1 MVTLIVATTYDPAS
15 INPAKALLAMPGWTT
30 GPTLPPNI
38 KSFTNQQTRLIQHD
52 VSIVKEDDLDSRWEE
67 ATGEVVDEVIFLS
80 RHTAA
85 SNRPA
90 LTVHP
95 IGVLHLKEGESPP
108 HGGKAGWAALP
119 SPRIGPWLRL
129 LKKMAEAH
137 SLVPEFEI
145 TLEGTHHGPITNK
158 PTMFLEIGEN
168 LLLIWEG
175 LGLGGGEA
183 VGSWNSETGK
193 RKVLLGIGG
202 GHYAP
207 RHVDVVL
214 KDDIWVGHLL
224 SGYSL
229 PMEEAK
235 PGENHI
241 GGTWRQ
247 SIQAAFEATKAS
259 FPGGEIL
266 AHLDQK
272 SFKGWQKKAITDN
285 VYELFYDTR
294 SGDEWDKDNNG
305 DHSCGDSNETGKKL
319 NSHDIVDTRDPIE
332 KVDPE
337 KTYHVVKDI
346 CADEGVLVQEKS
358 VTCNSNSNS
367 NLCESEDL
375 VKSNAL
381 ETESFENRKDEVAT
395 SENVLKEYLTL
406 EDVLLRK
413 SPPQLIWEGL
423 GLGGVDAVGNWN
435 SETRKRKVLLGIGGG
450 HMDVVFLINALKRSG
465 KMQRKIAMCEKGK
478 RSLDT
483 TALKTELEETEDP
496 EKAEKKFSSVS
507 TKTSQGLFRET
518 SFSAAEPVSGHITYS
533 GPIVFSGSL
542 SVRSDASTTSGRSFA
557 FPVLQSEWNSSSPV
571 RMAKANKKRQKGW
584 GDILMCCRFS

>member
-1 MVTLIVATTYDPAS
+1 MVLKTSGRNFIVYTIRPLAHHFPNKRNSSPTAYKRHLPRSNLKARDGDTDRSHHLRPSVDQPRDGAS
-15 INPAKALLAMPGWTT
+15 RHAGMDHRTNLAAGKVTILLLLPRSCLNPLLVGF
-30 GPTLPPNI
+30 LQNI

-145 TLEGTHHGPITNK
+145 TLEGTHHGPITSK
-158 PTMFLEIGEN
+158 PTMFLEIGR
-168 LLLIWEG
+168 

-183 VGSWNSETGK
+183 VGNWNSETGK
-193 RKVLLGIGG
+193 RTVLLGIGG

-272 SFKGWQKKAITDN
+272 SFKGWQKKAITEFLAEQNIN
-285 VYELFYDTR
+285 V
-294 SGDEWDKDNNG
+294 
-305 DHSCGDSNETGKKL
+305 
-319 NSHDIVDTRDPIE
+319 
-332 KVDPE
+332 
-337 KTYHVVKDI
+337 
-346 CADEGVLVQEKS
+346 
-358 VTCNSNSNS
+358 
-367 NLCESEDL
+367 
-375 VKSNAL
+375 
-381 ETESFENRKDEVAT
+381 
-395 SENVLKEYLTL
+395 
-406 EDVLLRK
+406 
-413 SPPQLIWEGL
+413 
-423 GLGGVDAVGNWN
+423 
-435 SETRKRKVLLGIGGG
+435 
-450 HMDVVFLINALKRSG
+450 
-465 KMQRKIAMCEKGK
+465 
-478 RSLDT
+478 
-483 TALKTELEETEDP
+483 
-496 EKAEKKFSSVS
+496 
-507 TKTSQGLFRET
+507 
-518 SFSAAEPVSGHITYS
+518 
-533 GPIVFSGSL
+533 
-542 SVRSDASTTSGRSFA
+542 GRPNDFT
-557 FPVLQSEWNSSSPV
+557 
-571 RMAKANKKRQKGW
+571 
-584 GDILMCCRFS
+584 